1 MGIDMYLEQSQ
12 TQSGHVITMCQAQLE
27 AYQTLQTAIQTF
39 AQDTESLQGD
49 AYNSARDFF
58 SSVLL
63 PLAQGGQLYAETL
76 SKAIAKLPADYQDRV
91 DTKSWREDDLLDKIR
106 QEEIMIAHLDEI
118 NQSISKL
125 KASSERKAQLRR
137 NNTELMRGHHANKRV
152 YETILEDLR
161 AYDPYSA
168 TLFDDLDNIAS
179 QLAMGL
185 SQVKGSWNAAEGVF
199 NTPSNLSWVTYLS
212 AYQVTKELTVSKAD
226 KAFITSLMAEY
237 GFDVETAKQL
247 LTIKQ
252 GIDSQ
257 FSYFAGYTSQ
267 ECDYLFLRLIGAV
280 SYDGVKWDETAGYL
294 TPYFSEDLIS
304 NPTTGETQKKVK
316 SLLTI
321 FQTLGLSEQEAK
333 QLTYNLRL
341 QHALANG
348 GNTIK
353 QMRNIDFNEGSNT
366 YKNAKA
372 KYKNAYGT
380 TKGFDEFWDERLKAY
395 SNNGAGNADFTHQS
409 ITMATHLNS
418 ASFQLSDLYGGREQ
432 VKDLSGWEGDTT
444 YNASDMKPSIG
455 EDDYKADLDA
465 VNIIGRMDKG
475 ASYSQAMASYY
486 NDVTQGSSVREKE
499 FLKNEDWTEVKG
511 TIYASLVPDE
521 VLTQGDKASKA
532 YVSENYKGVSQFLER
547 LERVAGE

>member
-1 MGIDMYLEQSQ
+1 MGIDMFLEDSE
-12 TQSGHVITMCQAQLE
+12 TQSASVVTQCQSQLE
-27 AYQTLQTAIQTF
+27 AYQSLQTAIQTF
-39 AQDTESLQGD
+39 AQDTESLQGK
-49 AYNSARDFF
+49 AYDSARDFF
-58 SSVLL
+58 NSVLL

-76 SKAIAKLPADYQDRV
+76 SQAITKLPAAYQERV
-91 DTKSWREDDLLDKIR
+91 DTKSWREDDLLEKIR
-106 QEEIMIAHLDEI
+106 QEETMIARLDEL
-118 NQSISKL
+118 NTSISQME
-125 KASSERKAQLRR
+125 ASSEQKSALRQ
-137 NNTELMRGHHANKRV
+137 NNTELLRGHHANKRV

-237 GFDVETAKQL
+237 GFDLKTARQL
-247 LTIKQ
+247 LTVKKALDKQ
-252 GIDSQ
+252 LSNYSQ
-257 FSYFAGYTSQ
+257 KQ
-267 ECDYLFLRLIGAV
+267 RDYVFLRLIGGV

-294 TPYFSEDLIS
+294 TPYFSEDLVS

-341 QHALANG
+341 QHVMASG
-348 GNTIK
+348 TRTISELK
-353 QMRNIDFNEGSNT
+353 EYDRKSGKTSYED
-366 YKNAKA
+366 AKA
-372 KYKNAYGT
+372 NYKNAYGT
-380 TKGFDEFWDERLKAY
+380 TKGFDKFWDERLKAY

-409 ITMATHLNS
+409 ITMATHLNPS
-418 ASFQLSDLYGGREQ
+418 TLQLSDFYGGREH
-432 VKDLSGWEGDTT
+432 VKALAGWEGDTT

-511 TIYASLVPDE
+511 TIYASLVPDDIRRKGE
-521 VLTQGDKASKA
+521 EATRG
-532 YVSENYKGVSQFLER
+532 YISEHYEGVPEFLDR
-547 LERVAGE
+547 LEAVAGE

>member
-1 MGIDMYLEQSQ
+1 MGLNMTLEQSQ
-12 TQSGHVITMCQAQLE
+12 AQAESVASVSQAQIE
-27 AYQTLQTAIQTF
+27 GYQALQQAIQQF
-39 AQDTESLQGD
+39 ADDTESLTGK
-49 AYNSARDFF
+49 AYEAAKAYYYA
-58 SSVLL
+58 VLL
-63 PLAQGGQLYAETL
+63 PLAQGGELYAEML
-76 SKAIAKLPADYQDRV
+76 AKASAKLPENYQESV
-91 DTKSWREDDLLDKIR
+91 DTKSWSEEQLLDYIR
-106 QEEIMIAHLDEI
+106 QEEDLINQLDEI
-118 NQSISKL
+118 NQSLSRL
-125 KASSERKAQLRR
+125 
-137 NNTELMRGHHANKRV
+137 ELPTTQKCQMQQGTVDLIRGHHANKRV

-161 AYDPYSA
+161 AYSTDSVR
-168 TLFDDLDNIAS
+168 LFDELDDIAL
-179 QLAMGL
+179 QLSVGL
-185 SQVKGSWNAAEGVF
+185 SQAQTSWNATDKSF
-199 NTPSNLSWVTYLS
+199 TIPSNLSWATYLS
-212 AYQVTKELTVSKAD
+212 AYSATKDLDLSREER
-226 KAFITSLMAEY
+226 AFVNTTMAEY

-294 TPYFSEDLIS
+294 TPYFSEDLVS

-316 SLLTI
+316 PLLTI

>member
-1 MGIDMYLEQSQ
+1 MGIDMFLEDSE
-12 TQSGHVITMCQAQLE
+12 TQSASVVTQCQSQLE
-27 AYQTLQTAIQTF
+27 AYQSLQTAIQTF
-39 AQDTESLQGD
+39 AQDTESLQGK
-49 AYNSARDFF
+49 AYDSARDFF
-58 SSVLL
+58 NSVLL

-76 SKAIAKLPADYQDRV
+76 SQAITKLPAAYQERV
-91 DTKSWREDDLLDKIR
+91 DTKSWREDDLLEKIR
-106 QEEIMIAHLDEI
+106 QEETMIARLDEL
-118 NQSISKL
+118 NTSISQME
-125 KASSERKAQLRR
+125 ASSEQKSALRQ
-137 NNTELMRGHHANKRV
+137 NNTELLRGHHANKRV

-179 QLAMGL
+179 QLTMGL

-237 GFDVETAKQL
+237 GFDLKTARQL
-247 LTIKQ
+247 LTVKKALDKQ
-252 GIDSQ
+252 LSNYSQ
-257 FSYFAGYTSQ
+257 KQ
-267 ECDYLFLRLIGAV
+267 RDYVFLRLIGAV

-294 TPYFSEDLIS
+294 TPYFSEDVVS

-316 SLLTI
+316 PLLTI

-380 TKGFDEFWDERLKAY
+380 TKGFEELWDERLKAY

-444 YNASDMKPSIG
+444 YNDSDMKPSIG

-465 VNIIGRMDKG
+465 VNIIARMDNG

-532 YVSENYKGVSQFLER
+532 YVSENYKGVSRFLER

>member
-1 MGIDMYLEQSQ
+1 M
-12 TQSGHVITMCQAQLE
+12 
-27 AYQTLQTAIQTF
+27 
-39 AQDTESLQGD
+39 
-49 AYNSARDFF
+49 
-58 SSVLL
+58 
-63 PLAQGGQLYAETL
+63 
-76 SKAIAKLPADYQDRV
+76 

-125 KASSERKAQLRR
+125 KASSEKKAQLRR

-179 QLAMGL
+179 QLAIGL

-212 AYQVTKELTVSKAD
+212 AYQATKELTVSKAD

-237 GFDVETAKQL
+237 GFDLKTARQL
-247 LTIKQ
+247 LTVKKALDKQ
-252 GIDSQ
+252 LSNYSQ
-257 FSYFAGYTSQ
+257 KQ
-267 ECDYLFLRLIGAV
+267 RDYVFLRLIGGV

-294 TPYFSEDLIS
+294 TPYFSEDLVS

-316 SLLTI
+316 PLLTI

-341 QHALANG
+341 QHTLSSGGVSAEEMKANTPKDYESAK
-348 GNTIK
+348 N
-353 QMRNIDFNEGSNT
+353 S
-366 YKNAKA
+366 YKSV
-372 KYKNAYGT
+372 YGT
-380 TKGFDEFWDERLKAY
+380 TKGFEEFWDKRLKAY

-475 ASYSQAMASYY
+475 ASYSQAIASYY
-486 NDVTQGSSVREKE
+486 NDVTQEASVREKE

-511 TIYASLVPDE
+511 TIYASLVPDDIRRKGE
-521 VLTQGDKASKA
+521 EAARAYISKH
-532 YVSENYKGVSQFLER
+532 YEDVSKFLSR
-547 LERVAGE
+547 LEAVGE